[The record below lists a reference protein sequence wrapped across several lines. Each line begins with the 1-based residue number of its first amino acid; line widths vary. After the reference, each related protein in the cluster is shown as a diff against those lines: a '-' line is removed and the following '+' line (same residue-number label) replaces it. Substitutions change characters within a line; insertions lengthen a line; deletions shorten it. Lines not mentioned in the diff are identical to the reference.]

1 MNLFQYANKMNVAVW
16 NFIVNL
22 CFLFLGEKPRGR
34 TPRYL
39 RNGIKTMVKQINEG
53 KDVVWRAYTKQF
65 LRNWKINYEFVYKA
79 YFMKLA
85 EILKSSSER

>member
-1 MNLFQYANKMNVAVW
+1 MVFVSIE
-16 NFIVNL
+16 FS
-22 CFLFLGEKPRGR
+22 GDDSGRR

-39 RNGIKTMVKQINEG
+39 RNGMKAVVRQINEG

-85 EILKSSSER
+85 EILKSYTER

>member
-1 MNLFQYANKMNVAVW
+1 
-16 NFIVNL
+16 
-22 CFLFLGEKPRGR
+22 
-34 TPRYL
+34 
-39 RNGIKTMVKQINEG
+39 MVKQINEG

-85 EILKSSSER
+85 EILKSSTER

>member
-1 MNLFQYANKMNVAVW
+1 MLYKIKS
-16 NFIVNL
+16 IVL
-22 CFLFLGEKPRGR
+22 KFMVYVSDEFLEDDSGRR

-39 RNGIKTMVKQINEG
+39 RNGIKTLVRQINGG
-53 KDVVWRAYTKQF
+53 KDVAWRAYTKQF

-85 EILKSSSER
+85 EILKSSTEG

>member
-1 MNLFQYANKMNVAVW
+1 MLYKLKS
-16 NFIVNL
+16 IVL
-22 CFLFLGEKPRGR
+22 RFMVYVSVEFLGDDSGRR

-39 RNGIKTMVKQINEG
+39 RNGIKTIVRQINEG
-53 KDVVWRAYTKQF
+53 KDVAWRAYTKQF

-85 EILKSSSER
+85 EILKSSTER

>member
-1 MNLFQYANKMNVAVW
+1 MEVFNLLYQ
-16 NFIVNL
+16 NFMVYVSVE
-22 CFLFLGEKPRGR
+22 FSGDDSGRR

-39 RNGIKTMVKQINEG
+39 RNGIKTMVRQINEG
-53 KDVVWRAYTKQF
+53 KDFVWRAYTKQF

-85 EILKSSSER
+85 EILKSSTER